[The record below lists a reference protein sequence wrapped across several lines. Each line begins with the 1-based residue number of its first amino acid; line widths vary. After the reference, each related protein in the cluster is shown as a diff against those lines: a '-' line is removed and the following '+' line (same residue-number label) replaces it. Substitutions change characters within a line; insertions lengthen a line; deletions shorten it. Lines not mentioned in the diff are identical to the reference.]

1 MKDKVKEIDCFLNLL
16 CVVLVFLKL
25 FKIIS
30 RGWLWV
36 FSSIILNWCLATIV
50 WIAIL
55 FLMIIIKIKE
65 KNIDNK
71 KKL

>member
-1 MKDKVKEIDCFLNLL
+1 MKDKIKEIDCFLNLL
-16 CVVLVFLKL
+16 CIVLCFLKL

-30 RGWLWV
+30 WGWLWV
-36 FSSIILNWCLATIV
+36 FSPIIFNWCLATII

-65 KNIDNK
+65 KK
-71 KKL
+71 Y